1 MFERRRG
8 GGLAVARLDVDKLQI
23 RNRQGGER
31 FQPDCRRPS
40 RTLKHLLQETAM
52 PPWLRARL
60 PLLYWGDELAV
71 VPGIGIA
78 CELQASEDE
87 EGVEVYWQP

>member
-1 MFERRRG
+1 
-8 GGLAVARLDVDKLQI
+8 
-23 RNRQGGER
+23 
-31 FQPDCRRPS
+31 
-40 RTLKHLLQETAM
+40 M